1 VIYPRASGK
10 HGTVVDLR
18 RGPTGPIDKQLDRKE
33 AWPQNQWS
41 GGQKVRTGL
50 DAGSVI
56 KEWFNKLKCFGNKK
70 KKNVTRVK
78 VSGEIVG

>member
-1 VIYPRASGK
+1 MHLLAKSMEW
-10 HGTVVDLR
+10 VVNIS

-33 AWPQNQWS
+33 VWPQNQWS

-56 KEWFNKLKCFGNKK
+56 KGWFNKLKCFGNKK